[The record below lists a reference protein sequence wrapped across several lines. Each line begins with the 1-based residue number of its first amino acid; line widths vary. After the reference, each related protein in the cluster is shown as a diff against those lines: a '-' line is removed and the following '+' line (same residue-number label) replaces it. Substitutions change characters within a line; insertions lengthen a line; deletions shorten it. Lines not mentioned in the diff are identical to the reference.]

1 MATKQIINCATGSVT
16 TVDLDPSEIT
26 RREQETANMVDK
38 LARLRRNE
46 LLAASDW
53 TQAADAPVDQTAWA
67 TYRQQLRDLPTQPNW
82 PDVTFPDPPEV
93 N

>member
-16 TVDLDPSEIT
+16 SVDLDPADIA
-26 RREQETANMVDK
+26 RREQEAADMADK

-53 TQAADAPVDQTAWA
+53 TQTADAPVDRNAWA
-67 TYRQQLRDLPTQPNW
+67 AYRQQLRDLPEQPNW
-82 PDVTFPDPPEV
+82 PDVEFPTPPDA
-93 N
+93 